1 MKFEVNCDV
10 FNNDYLFSVLAGL
23 LGVLFLY
30 IDKCIF
36 CKNNND
42 INYVSYFKIFITNT
56 LIIYIILSLK
66 SCLLNNNTTI
76 TEETFKEDKIDTN
89 KAPF

>member
-1 MKFEVNCDV
+1 MKFEINCDI

-42 INYVSYFKIFITNT
+42 INYVSYFKIFIANT

-66 SCLLNNNTTI
+66 SCLSNNNTTI
-76 TEETFKEDKIDTN
+76 NEETFIDN
-89 KAPF
+89 NIDIDKAPF